1 MSLSIRGLVPP
12 YRLTAVPP
20 FVLAV
25 ILFAI
30 SCARIEP
37 PPGGPPDNTPPNLIG
52 VRPESLAV
60 YPRFD
65 GAVEFRFDEVIS
77 EGGQANMGLGTGD
90 LEKLIIL
97 SPTTRVPKVSWK
109 RNVIAV
115 EPREGWEPNRVYRV
129 ELRPGVADLRRNRLD
144 SGTVVTFT
152 TGAPIPDARLSGS
165 VIDWAGARMAM
176 AGLVEAILLPDSLSY
191 RGITDSSG
199 RFDLG
204 PLPRGRYLLFGILDQ
219 NRNLRRDARDGFDSV
234 LVTTDSAAPAVLWA
248 ALRDTVGPRLT
259 AATPADSTGAELTF
273 SQPVDPYQ
281 RFEAGNATVILATA
295 DSTPVPVV
303 SLLPKWA
310 DDSVRQAQRRQADTT
325 ARDTTRPAI
334 DSARARELDRLR
346 QGGRQG
352 QDTLAQTLLASRPPL
367 TDRIVVRV
375 GQVLQP
381 GNKYVVLVTG
391 IRNLNGAVADS
402 RQLLTIPERP
412 PPADSVKVVPDS
424 TTRPPR

>member
-1 MSLSIRGLVPP
+1 MRFLPTCRPAALPPLGLA
-12 YRLTAVPP
+12 L
-20 FVLAV
+20 
-25 ILFAI
+25 LFTLIA
-30 SCARIEP
+30 CARIEP
-37 PPGGPPDNTPPNLIG
+37 PPGGPPDNTPPTLVS
-52 VRPESLAV
+52 VRPESLAI
-60 YPRFD
+60 YRDFD

-77 EGGQANMGLGTGD
+77 EGGQASMGLGTGD
-90 LEKLIIL
+90 LEKLIIV

-109 RNVIAV
+109 RNVLTV
-115 EPREGWEPNRVYRV
+115 EPREGWEPNRVYRI
-129 ELRPGVADLRRNRLD
+129 ELRPGVVDLRRNRLD

-152 TGAPIPDARLSGS
+152 TGAPIPDARLTGS
-165 VIDWAGARMAM
+165 VLDWAGARMAV

-204 PLPRGRYLLFGILDQ
+204 PLPRGRYMLFGVLDQ
-219 NRNLRRDARDGFDSV
+219 NRNLRRESRDAYDSV
-234 LVTTDSAAPAVLWA
+234 LVTTDSVAPAVLWA
-248 ALRDTVGPRLT
+248 ALRDTVGPRVT

-281 RFEAGNATVILATA
+281 RFETTNATVILATA

-310 DDSVRQAQRRQADTT
+310 DDSVRQQQRRAADTT
-325 ARDTTRPAI
+325 ARDTTQPSI

-346 QGGRQG
+346 QGGRVG
-352 QDTLAQTLLASRPPL
+352 QDTLGRTLLASRPPL
-367 TDRIVVRV
+367 TDRMVVRV

-381 GNKYVVLVTG
+381 GNRYVIQVTG
-391 IRNLNGAVADS
+391 IRNLNGAMADS

-412 PPADSVKVVPDS
+412 PPADSVKIVPDS
-424 TTRPPR
+424 STRPPR

>member
-1 MSLSIRGLVPP
+1 MQSLPSYRPTVLPSVGLA
-12 YRLTAVPP
+12 L
-20 FVLAV
+20 
-25 ILFAI
+25 LFAI
-30 SCARIEP
+30 IACARIEP
-37 PPGGPPDNTPPNLIG
+37 PPGGPPDNTPPNLVS
-52 VRPESLAV
+52 VRPESLAI
-60 YPRFD
+60 YRDFD

-109 RNVIAV
+109 RNAISV
-115 EPREGWEPNRVYRV
+115 EPREGWEPNRVYRI
-129 ELRPGVADLRRNRLD
+129 ELRPGVIDLRRNRLD
-144 SGTVVTFT
+144 SGTVITFT
-152 TGAPIPDARLSGS
+152 TGAPIPDARLTGS
-165 VIDWAGARMAM
+165 VIDWAGGRMAVT
-176 AGLVEAILLPDSLSY
+176 GLVEAILLPDSLGY

-204 PLPRGRYLLFGILDQ
+204 PLPRGRYLVFGVLDQ

-234 LVTTDSAAPAVLWA
+234 LVTTDSATPAVLWA

-259 AATPADSTGAELTF
+259 AAAPADSTGAELTF

-281 RFEAGNATVILATA
+281 RFEPTNATVVLGTA

-310 DDSVRQAQRRQADTT
+310 DDSIVQQQRRATDTT
-325 ARDTTRPAI
+325 ARDSTRPAI

-346 QGGRQG
+346 QGGRAG
-352 QDTLAQTLLASRPPL
+352 QDTLGRALLASRPPL
-367 TDRIVVRV
+367 TDRMVLRL

-381 GNKYVVLVTG
+381 GSRYVIQVTG
-391 IRNLNGAVADS
+391 IRNLNGAMADS

-412 PPADSVKVVPDS
+412 PPADSVKVAPAS